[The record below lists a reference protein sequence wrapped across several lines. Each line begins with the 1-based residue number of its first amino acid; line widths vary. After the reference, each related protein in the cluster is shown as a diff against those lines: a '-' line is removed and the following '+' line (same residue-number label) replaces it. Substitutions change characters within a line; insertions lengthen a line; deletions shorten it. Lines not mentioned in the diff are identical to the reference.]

1 MKRAQVIFLVGPTAV
16 GKTGLSIPLAKKI
29 GAQIISCDSMQ
40 VYKGMDILSSK
51 PTAAQRAAVAHHL
64 LGIVSPEDEFNV
76 SAYRRRAL
84 KAIKTIIN
92 RGSIPLFVGGSG
104 LYMSVVVDGIF
115 EVKTEDPRVR
125 ARLFRQAREQGS
137 AALHARLQ
145 KVDPPAARKIHPNDT
160 RRIVRALEVFAVAG
174 VPISRLQQTR
184 KGLDKEYD
192 VRIIGLDMDRDIL
205 YERINRRVEEMFDQG
220 LVKEVKRLLKKK
232 LSRTAACAIGIQ
244 EVKSYLE
251 GGLDER
257 GAKELMQRNTR
268 RYARRQMTWFRKD
281 RRIAWVK
288 ARPGIA
294 QSVIV
299 QKIVKRNKS

>member
-1 MKRAQVIFLVGPTAV
+1 
-16 GKTGLSIPLAKKI
+16 
-29 GAQIISCDSMQ
+29 MQ

-76 SAYRRRAL
+76 SEYRRRAL

-92 RGSIPLFVGGSG
+92 LGRIPLFVGGSG
-104 LYMSVVVDGIF
+104 LYMSIVVDGIF

-125 ARLFRQAREQGS
+125 ARLFKQAREQGS

-145 KVDPPAARKIHPNDT
+145 EVDPPAARKIHPNDT
-160 RRIVRALEVFAVAG
+160 KRIVRALEVFAVAG

-251 GGLDER
+251 GGLDEQ

-281 RRIAWVK
+281 RRIVWVK
-288 ARPGIA
+288 VGPGIA
-294 QSVIV
+294 KSVIL